1 MAARRPS
8 NAISSAMIKINDTLS
23 LHEDELV
30 ETFIRA
36 SGPGGQNVNKVS
48 SAVQLRF
55 DVRNTPSLP
64 ARVRDRLEKIAG
76 SKLTKDGIIV
86 ITANRH
92 RTQEAN
98 RRDAQNRLVEMIREA
113 AHQPKYRIPTR
124 PSKGV
129 KKRRLEAKA
138 KRGSVKR
145 LRSGKIGSDD

>member
-1 MAARRPS
+1 
-8 NAISSAMIKINDTLS
+8 MIKINETLS

-55 DVRNTPSLP
+55 DARNTPSLP
-64 ARVRDRLEKIAG
+64 PRVRNRLEKIAG

-98 RRDAQNRLVEMIREA
+98 RRDAQNRLVEMVREA
-113 AHQPKYRIPTR
+113 AFQPKYRIPTR

-138 KRGSVKR
+138 KRGGVKR
-145 LRSGKIGSDD
+145 LRSGRIGPED

>member
-1 MAARRPS
+1 
-8 NAISSAMIKINDTLS
+8 MIRVNENLS
-23 LHEDELV
+23 LHEDELI

-55 DVRNTPSLP
+55 DVRNTASLP
-64 ARVRDRLEKIAG
+64 PRVRTRLEKIAG
-76 SKLTKDGIIV
+76 SKLTKEGVIV

-98 RRDAQNRLVEMIREA
+98 RRDAQNRLIEMIRDA
-113 AHQPKYRIPTR
+113 AFQPKYRIPTR

-129 KKRRLEAKA
+129 KRRRLDTKA

-145 LRSGKIGSDD
+145 LRGGKIGMDD

>member
-1 MAARRPS
+1 
-8 NAISSAMIKINDTLS
+8 MIKINDTLS
-23 LHEDELV
+23 LHQDELV

-55 DVRNTPSLP
+55 DVRNTQSLP
-64 ARVRDRLEKIAG
+64 ARVCSRLEKIAG
-76 SKLTKDGIIV
+76 SKLTKDGVIV

-113 AHQPKYRIPTR
+113 AFQPKYRIPTR

>member
-1 MAARRPS
+1 
-8 NAISSAMIKINDTLS
+8 MIKINDTLF

-64 ARVRDRLEKIAG
+64 PRVRNKLEKIAG

-113 AHQPKYRIPTR
+113 AHQPKFRIPTR
-124 PSKGV
+124 PGKGV
-129 KKRRLEAKA
+129 KKRRVDTKV

-145 LRSGKIGSDD
+145 LRSGRIGEDD

>member
-1 MAARRPS
+1 
-8 NAISSAMIKINDTLS
+8 MIKINDTLS

-36 SGPGGQNVNKVS
+36 GGPGGQNVNKVAT
-48 SAVQLRF
+48 AVQLRF
-55 DVRNTPSLP
+55 DVRNTASLP
-64 ARVRDRLEKIAG
+64 PRVCSRLEKIAG

-113 AHQPKYRIPTR
+113 AFQPKYRIATR

-129 KKRRLEAKA
+129 KKRRLDKKT
-138 KRGSVKR
+138 KRGGLKS
-145 LRSGKIGSDD
+145 LRSGKIGLDD

>member
-1 MAARRPS
+1 T
-8 NAISSAMIKINDTLS
+8 IMIKINETLS

-55 DVRNTPSLP
+55 DARNTPSLP
-64 ARVRDRLEKIAG
+64 PRVRNRLEKIAG

-98 RRDAQNRLVEMIREA
+98 RRDAQNRLVEMVREA
-113 AHQPKYRIPTR
+113 AFQPKYRIPTR

-138 KRGSVKR
+138 KRGGVKR
-145 LRSGKIGSDD
+145 LRSGRIGPED